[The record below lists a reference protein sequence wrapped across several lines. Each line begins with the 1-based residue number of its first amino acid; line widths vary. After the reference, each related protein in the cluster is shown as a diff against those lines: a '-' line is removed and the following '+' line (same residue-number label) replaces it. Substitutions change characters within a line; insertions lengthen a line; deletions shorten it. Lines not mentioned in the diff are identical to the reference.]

1 VVLTGIEEAAGD
13 IAIDA
18 KFDAAAVTVS
28 AAFDVFEFDC
38 AVMVTVPDPEAVATP
53 AALTLAIFES
63 EELQT
68 AEFVTSCEV
77 PSERCAVA

>member
-1 VVLTGIEEAAGD
+1 MTGIEDAAAD
-13 IAIDA
+13 IAMDA
-18 KFDAAAVTVS
+18 KFDAAAVIVS
-28 AAFDVFEFDC
+28 AALDVLELDC

-63 EELQT
+63 EELQS